1 MKLQSPHVDF
11 DLVIK
16 TQEDAERIEKVLVL
30 KRLNEEMNK
39 VWENPLLAR
48 IEED

>member
-1 MKLQSPHVDF
+1 MKMQAPHVDF
-11 DLVIK
+11 DLVTK
-16 TQEDAERIEKVLVL
+16 TQEDSERIEKVLVL